1 MRDRKKIPLIYLIG
15 MPVIFIVANLIGSAH
30 LNIFSAQLY
39 ISVLLYPL
47 TYLISGIIV
56 KKSDYKTALIMMVV
70 SLISATLVNVM
81 EWAFIDSIDS
91 LVAIYSFLSFL
102 ICQLIFIY
110 TYDFLI
116 KMKKDSYGFV
126 FLLMLV
132 VSLIDNAF
140 YGIIIENHYVSISI
154 LIRVLYMAI
163 IPAVLA
169 NKDKK
174 SIKNK

>member
-81 EWAFIDSIDS
+81 EWAFLDSIDS

-132 VSLIDNAF
+132 VSLIDYAF

-174 SIKNK
+174 SIKK